1 MQEIIIRLYQKQDR
15 AFVRAIAYDTAL
27 LGDCAHPFFD
37 EKETL
42 ADFLTAYFIDYEPCS
57 CFIAQAD
64 GKLVGYLLGAKDSA
78 VMNNV
83 CCLKITPKLLIKAIT
98 RNVFFSGKNIA
109 FISNYIRS
117 FLMGEFRSPDFSKV
131 YPSVLHINIQK
142 DYRNRGIG
150 TKLITVYLDYLV
162 KEKIKGVHFA
172 TLSEKAARFY
182 DKLGF
187 VLLYKRKRSY
197 LRHILR
203 KDIFCYIYGKKL
215 LPIF

>member
-1 MQEIIIRLYQKQDR
+1 MQEIIIRPYQKQDR
-15 AFVRAIAYDTAL
+15 AFVRATAYDTAL
-27 LGDCAHPFFD
+27 LGDSAHPFFD

-42 ADFLTAYFIDYEPCS
+42 ADFLTAYFLDYEPGS

-64 GKLVGYLLGAKDSA
+64 GLPIGYLLGAKDAA

-83 CCLKITPKLLIKAIT
+83 CCFKIAPKLLINAIA

-109 FISNYIRS
+109 FINNYIRS
-117 FLMGEFRSPDFSKV
+117 FLMGEFRQPDFSQD
-131 YPSVLHINIQK
+131 YPAVLHINMQEG
-142 DYRNRGIG
+142 YRNRGIG
-150 TKLITVYLDYLV
+150 TKLIAAYLDYLV

-187 VLLYKRKRSY
+187 VLLYKSKRSY
-197 LRHILR
+197 FRNILP
-203 KDIFCYIYGKKL
+203 KDIFCSIYGKKL
-215 LPIF
+215 ELL